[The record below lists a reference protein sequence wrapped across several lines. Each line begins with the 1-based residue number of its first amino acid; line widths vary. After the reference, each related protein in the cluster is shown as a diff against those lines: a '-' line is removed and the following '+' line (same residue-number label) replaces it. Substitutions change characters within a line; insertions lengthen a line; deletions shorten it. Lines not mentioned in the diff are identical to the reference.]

1 MEKKSLLKIE
11 QIEIEKIIPREKNP
25 RIHSEKQIQEIKNN
39 IERFDFTEPVHVDEN
54 NILLSGHG
62 RCEAAKIVGL
72 THLPAIRKTGL
83 SEIEK
88 KAYVITHN
96 KIGLN
101 SEWDNQ
107 IVLDDIAEIEKNLG
121 DIEFLGFEKE
131 EIEYLKDVSE
141 TEPLHDMDYSL
152 LDGDAVDKELAQMAA
167 NVKKAIQIEFESD
180 DYEQA
185 VEVIKKYRQAEA
197 YIGGIL
203 LQTLLENEKEL

>member
-131 EIEYLKDVSE
+131 EIEYLKDLIA
-141 TEPLHDMDYSL
+141 EPEEVELGLTPEEKLQNFLEGDTKILRLAYSDDELAVVVGLLEKGLGATGAEDYSTL
-152 LDGDAVDKELAQMAA
+152 V
-167 NVKKAIQIEFESD
+167 F
-180 DYEQA
+180 
-185 VEVIKKYRQAEA
+185 
-197 YIGGIL
+197 GIL
-203 LQTLLENEKEL
+203 NEAAGKW

>member
-1 MEKKSLLKIE
+1 LAIGITKLSTDITGCLKGMEKKSLLKIE

-39 IERFDFTEPVHVDEN
+39 IERFDFTDPVHVDEK

-107 IVLDDIAEIEKNLG
+107 IVLDDIAEIEKHLG
-121 DIEFLGFEKE
+121 EIEFLGFDTAEIKDLKGITEKDIVISE
-131 EIEYLKDVSE
+131 SQEYSSE
-141 TEPLHDMDYSL
+141 DFSKFNHQCP
-152 LDGDAVDKELAQMAA
+152 KC
-167 NVKKAIQIEFESD
+167 KFEF
-180 DYEQA
+180 
-185 VEVIKKYRQAEA
+185 
-197 YIGGIL
+197 
-203 LQTLLENEKEL
+203 N